1 MEEEFYL
8 ALLERTPEQLLET
21 VICLRGA
28 VASGWVRQYLYLCT
42 SKSSTFAPVKQ
53 RTFKDCPLPARRGS
67 VGLGASA

>member
-28 VASGWVRQYLYLCT
+28 VASGWVRQRQYLYFCT
-42 SKSSTFAPVKQ
+42 SICTFAPVTK
-53 RTFKDCPLPARRGS
+53 
-67 VGLGASA
+67 VN